1 MVSKVKIGVGAAL
14 AAAAWLAG
22 PLAGAQGVDTSI
34 VAVAKRWFLTRADAR
49 CHQLDPAQA
58 MALKAGYVQSRNE
71 AIRAGYTMA
80 ALAPYL
86 DAARDAADRSDCAS
100 PQVAAETA
108 AARGA
113 YTLFASQ
120 PRLSLPAGP
129 ASWQADRT
137 RAGDAQ
143 WRLVQYQDGAGA
155 EAAMGLYGP
164 LSDNRFV
171 VMVRFADGARPYG
184 ARLLIRDAGL
194 ASQGLINPAAYAVSD
209 APPPGFASGAL
220 AFPAR
225 GMSDVDMTLSPAVT
239 TNGLGFTPDGR
250 YVGGQPGAG
259 AALRFDFS
267 TRAYPAIAALDPRED
282 MVVEFDFSDGPRFI
296 RFGVGDFITGL
307 SFVALPSPYGGQSLA
322 AG

>member
-1 MVSKVKIGVGAAL
+1 MVSKAKMGLGAVL
-14 AAAAWLAG
+14 AAVAWLSG
-22 PLAGAQGVDTSI
+22 PLAGAQGADPAI
-34 VAVAKRWFLTRADAR
+34 LAVAKRWFLTQADAR
-49 CHQLDPAQA
+49 CHDLAPAEA
-58 MALKAGYVQSRNE
+58 TALKGGYIQARNE
-71 AIRAGYTMA
+71 AIRSGRDMA

-86 DAARDAADRSDCAS
+86 DAARAAADRSDCAS
-100 PQVAAETA
+100 PQLAAEMAT
-108 AARGA
+108 ARGGYA
-113 YTLFASQ
+113 AFVAQ

-143 WRLVQYQDGAGA
+143 WRLVQYQDNPGAD
-155 EAAMGLYGP
+155 AAIGLYGP

-171 VMVRFADGARPYG
+171 VMVRFADGAKPYA
-184 ARLLIRDAGL
+184 ARLLVRDTQT
-194 ASQGLINPAAYAVSD
+194 ASQGLINPAAYELTD
-209 APPPGFASGAL
+209 APPPGFGSGAL

-225 GMSDVDMTLSPAVT
+225 GMSEVNVDLHPSVT

-250 YVGGQPGAG
+250 YVGSQPGAQD
-259 AALRFDFS
+259 AVRFDFS

-307 SFVALPSPYGGQSLA
+307 SFVALPSPYGPTTS
-322 AG
+322 